1 MAYDRVVLDAHAN
14 DNRPL
19 VVGFAVAVGLHLFIG
34 VPVIAR
40 SFGIGDPTAMFT
52 HSDARDEAE
61 RRRKERL
68 AQALQEHQENPPD
81 PNEIPE
87 LIPGLEDGSE
97 TSMAWIGA
105 DEYQE
110 HMARLGEV
118 DQGGFRIKDSG
129 GGARSPG
136 PPQQGPDAPPGPP
149 EQPQPMAAPVQPPP
163 ELAREPQA
171 APPEAAQPQPP
182 EPPQQPT
189 PPQPPAPPQQPAPSQ
204 QAPAPDSPTAQPS
217 APPIEAVRPATPV
230 MPPQPAETPGTVRP
244 TTEPPPT
251 EVPSGSDLPPAEPDP
266 SGTAPKPLERPR
278 TADPTPQPA
287 PAAPVD
293 PARTPEP
300 VPRDTPPEQP
310 PQAAAQPSPSEPS
323 PPPQVQQP
331 PAPAQQQQQPQQQ
344 SPQQQNPAQAQVPPA
359 PQAPPG
365 AGGASTPAP
374 TGVIGP
380 GDGAGRPDS
389 GQRSDRESDATS
401 VINVPPEKWR
411 TGAPIAHKGVEILT
425 RRPELPI
432 LTRLTTRPLHPVAD
446 LFFDNQGKPVSVKI
460 VQSSG
465 YPDDIDQPVI
475 DALYRWRAKGSQLAR
490 LPEGK
495 VARFRVRVILD

>member
-1 MAYDRVVLDAHAN
+1 MLEARAN

-19 VVGFAVAVGLHLFIG
+19 VVGFAIAVGIHLFVG

-40 SFGIGDPTAMFT
+40 SFGIGDPTALFT
-52 HSDARDEAE
+52 NVDARDEAE

-68 AQALQEHQENPPD
+68 AQALEEHQQNPPD
-81 PNEIPE
+81 PSEVPE

-110 HMARLGEV
+110 HMARLSQV
-118 DQGGFRIKDSG
+118 DQGGFRINDSG
-129 GGARSPG
+129 GGARVAG
-136 PPQQGPDAPPGPP
+136 PPQPGPDAPPGPP
-149 EQPQPMAAPVQPPP
+149 EQPAPASEPSPPQP
-163 ELAREPQA
+163 ELAREPIPAPTPQA
-171 APPEAAQPQPP
+171 QQPP
-182 EPPQQPT
+182 ST
-189 PPQPPAPPQQPAPSQ
+189 
-204 QAPAPDSPTAQPS
+204 QAPAPDAPAAQPS
-217 APPIEAVRPATPV
+217 APPIEAVRPATPLT
-230 MPPQPAETPGTVRP
+230 PPAPSEAPGTARP
-244 TTEPPPT
+244 TPDPAPA

-266 SGTAPKPLERPR
+266 AGTAPKPLERPI
-278 TADPTPQPA
+278 TPDPTPQPA
-287 PAAPVD
+287 PTAPED

-300 VPRDTPPEQP
+300 IPRDTPPDQR
-310 PQAAAQPSPSEPS
+310 PQTATPSSPSEPS
-323 PPPQVQQP
+323 PPPAPQAPQLPVPVPPEQP
-331 PAPAQQQQQPQQQ
+331 PSPESPAD
-344 SPQQQNPAQAQVPPA
+344 PAQAQVPPA
-359 PQAPPG
+359 PQSPPG
-365 AGGASTPAP
+365 AGGATTPSP
-374 TGVIGP
+374 SGVIGP
-380 GDGAGRPDS
+380 GQGAGRPDS

-432 LTRLTTRPLHPVAD
+432 LTRLTTRPMHPVAD

-475 DALYRWRAKGSQLAR
+475 DALFRWRAKGTQVAR

>member
-1 MAYDRVVLDAHAN
+1 MAYDRVVIDAHAN

-68 AQALQEHQENPPD
+68 AQALQEHHENPPD

-118 DQGGFRIKDSG
+118 DQGGFRINDSG
-129 GGARSPG
+129 GGARVPG

-149 EQPQPMAAPVQPPP
+149 EQPQPMAAPAQPPP
-163 ELAREPQA
+163 ELAREPQPT
-171 APPEAAQPQPP
+171 PPEAVPQPPAQPQP
-182 EPPQQPT
+182 
-189 PPQPPAPPQQPAPSQ
+189 
-204 QAPAPDSPTAQPS
+204 APAPDAPAAQPA

-230 MPPQPAETPGTVRP
+230 MPTQPTETPGTVPP
-244 TTEPPPT
+244 TQEPPRA
-251 EVPSGSDLPPAEPDP
+251 ENPSGSDLPPAEPDP

-278 TADPTPQPA
+278 TPDPTPQPA
-287 PAAPVD
+287 PTAPED

-300 VPRDTPPEQP
+300 VPRDTPPDQP
-310 PQAAAQPSPSEPS
+310 PQAATPSSPAEPPPPTAPTPPTPQAAQLPSP
-323 PPPQVQQP
+323 
-331 PAPAQQQQQPQQQ
+331 AQPQQPAP
-344 SPQQQNPAQAQVPPA
+344 PQPQDPSQPQVPPA
-359 PQAPPG
+359 SQAPPG

-374 TGVIGP
+374 SGVIGP
-380 GDGAGRPDS
+380 GDGPGRPDA

>member
-1 MAYDRVVLDAHAN
+1 MLEAHAN

-19 VVGFAVAVGLHLFIG
+19 VVGFAIAVGLHLFVG

-68 AQALQEHQENPPD
+68 AQALQDHQDNPPD

-110 HMARLGEV
+110 HMARLGQV
-118 DQGGFRIKDSG
+118 DQGGFRINDSG
-129 GGARSPG
+129 GGARVPG
-136 PPQQGPDAPPGPP
+136 PPQSGPDAPPGPP
-149 EQPQPMAAPVQPPP
+149 EQPQPVAAPVQPPP
-163 ELAREPQA
+163 ELAREPQ
-171 APPEAAQPQPP
+171 PTPP
-182 EPPQQPT
+182 EPAAPQMAPT
-189 PPQPPAPPQQPAPSQ
+189 PA
-204 QAPAPDSPTAQPS
+204 APALQPS
-217 APPIEAVRPATPV
+217 APPIEAVRPATPA
-230 MPPQPAETPGTVRP
+230 MPPEPIENAGTARP
-244 TTEPPPT
+244 TPEPPPA

-266 SGTAPKPLERPR
+266 SGTAPKPLERPI
-278 TADPTPQPA
+278 TPDPTPQPA
-287 PAAPVD
+287 PSAPED

-300 VPRDTPPEQP
+300 TPRDTPPNQP
-310 PQAAAQPSPSEPS
+310 PQMATPSSPSEPAPPPAPTPQQAPDPPRS
-323 PPPQVQQP
+323 PPQPVTPEPPPPQQ
-331 PAPAQQQQQPQQQ
+331 AAD
-344 SPQQQNPAQAQVPPA
+344 PAQAQVPPA
-359 PQAPPG
+359 AQAPPG

-374 TGVIGP
+374 SGVIGP
-380 GDGAGRPDS
+380 GEGPGRPDA

-432 LTRLTTRPLHPVAD
+432 LTRLTTRPMHPVAD

>member
-1 MAYDRVVLDAHAN
+1 MLEARAN

-19 VVGFAVAVGLHLFIG
+19 VVGFTIAVGLHLFVG

-68 AQALQEHQENPPD
+68 AQALQEHQDNPPD
-81 PNEIPE
+81 PDEIPE

-110 HMARLGEV
+110 HMARLGQV
-118 DQGGFRIKDSG
+118 DQGGFRINDSG
-129 GGARSPG
+129 GGARVPG
-136 PPQQGPDAPPGPP
+136 PPQSGPDAPPGPP
-149 EQPQPMAAPVQPPP
+149 EQPQPVAAATPPSP
-163 ELAREPQA
+163 ELAREPQ
-171 APPEAAQPQPP
+171 PTPP
-182 EPPQQPT
+182 EPTAPQPT
-189 PPQPPAPPQQPAPSQ
+189 PAQ
-204 QAPAPDSPTAQPS
+204 QAPAPDAPAAQPS

-230 MPPQPAETPGTVRP
+230 MPPEPMETPGTARP
-244 TTEPPPT
+244 TPEPPPT

-266 SGTAPKPLERPR
+266 SGTAPPPLERPI
-278 TADPTPQPA
+278 TPDPAPQPA
-287 PAAPVD
+287 PTAPQD

-300 VPRDTPPEQP
+300 NPRDTPPNQP
-310 PQAAAQPSPSEPS
+310 PQTATPSSPTEPS
-323 PPPQVQQP
+323 PPPAP
-331 PAPAQQQQQPQQQ
+331 PQEP
-344 SPQQQNPAQAQVPPA
+344 NPARAETPPA
-359 PQAPPG
+359 PQVQPG
-365 AGGASTPAP
+365 AGGATTPSP
-374 TGVIGP
+374 SGVIGP
-380 GDGAGRPDS
+380 GDGPGRPDP

>member
-1 MAYDRVVLDAHAN
+1 VLEARAN

-19 VVGFAVAVGLHLFIG
+19 VVGFAIAVGLHLFVG

-40 SFGIGDPTAMFT
+40 SFGIGDASSLFT
-52 HSDARDEAE
+52 HPDARDEAE

-68 AQALQEHQENPPD
+68 AQALQEHHENPPD

-87 LIPGLEDGSE
+87 VIPGLEDGSE
-97 TSMAWIGA
+97 ASMAWIGA

-118 DQGGFRIKDSG
+118 DQGGFRINDSG
-129 GGARSPG
+129 GGARVPG
-136 PPQQGPDAPPGPP
+136 PPQPGPDAPPGPP
-149 EQPQPMAAPVQPPP
+149 EQPQPISPPMQPPP
-163 ELAREPQA
+163 ELAREPQPPEPQTA
-171 APPEAAQPQPP
+171 PQPAPPEQPP
-182 EPPQQPT
+182 T
-189 PPQPPAPPQQPAPSQ
+189 PD
-204 QAPAPDSPTAQPS
+204 APAAQPS
-217 APPIEAVRPATPV
+217 APPIESVRPATPAT
-230 MPPQPAETPGTVRP
+230 PQEPMETPGTARP
-244 TTEPPPT
+244 TPEPPPA
-251 EVPSGSDLPPAEPDP
+251 EVPSGSDLPAAEPDP
-266 SGTAPKPLERPR
+266 AGTAPKPLERPL
-278 TADPTPQPA
+278 TPDPIPQPA
-287 PAAPVD
+287 PTAPED

-300 VPRDTPPEQP
+300 IPRDTPPNQP
-310 PQAAAQPSPSEPS
+310 PHTATPSSPSEPAPS
-323 PPPQVQQP
+323 PAAPATQAPQVPDPQQPAPPQQP
-331 PAPAQQQQQPQQQ
+331 TD
-344 SPQQQNPAQAQVPPA
+344 PAQAQVPPA

-365 AGGASTPAP
+365 AGGATTPTP
-374 TGVIGP
+374 SGVIGP
-380 GDGAGRPDS
+380 GQGPGRPEE

-475 DALYRWRAKGSQLAR
+475 DALFRWRAKGTQLAH

>member
-1 MAYDRVVLDAHAN
+1 VLEARAN

-19 VVGFAVAVGLHLFIG
+19 VVGFAIAVGLHLFVG

-40 SFGIGDPTAMFT
+40 SFGIGDPTALFT

-68 AQALQEHQENPPD
+68 AQALQEHRENPPD

-87 LIPGLEDGSE
+87 VIPGLEDGSE

-118 DQGGFRIKDSG
+118 DQGGFRINDSG
-129 GGARSPG
+129 GGARSAG
-136 PPQQGPDAPPGPP
+136 PPQGGPDAPPGPP
-149 EQPQPMAAPVQPPP
+149 EQPQPIATPVQPPL
-163 ELAREPQA
+163 ELAREPQT
-171 APPEAAQPQPP
+171 APPEVPAT
-182 EPPQQPT
+182 QQ
-189 PPQPPAPPQQPAPSQ
+189 PAPPQQPAPD
-204 QAPAPDSPTAQPS
+204 APAAQPS
-217 APPIEAVRPATPV
+217 APPIEAVRPATPIT
-230 MPPQPAETPGTVRP
+230 PPEPSEAPGTTRP
-244 TTEPPPT
+244 MPEPPPA

-266 SGTAPKPLERPR
+266 TGTAPKPLERPV
-278 TADPTPQPA
+278 TPDPTPQPA
-287 PAAPVD
+287 PTAPED

-300 VPRDTPPEQP
+300 IPRDTPPDQP
-310 PQAAAQPSPSEPS
+310 PQTATPSSPSEPV
-323 PPPQVQQP
+323 PPPSPESPQP
-331 PAPAQQQQQPQQQ
+331 AIPAQPAQQPAPPQQPTD
-344 SPQQQNPAQAQVPPA
+344 PAQAQVPPA
-359 PQAPPG
+359 QQAPPG
-365 AGGASTPAP
+365 AGGATTPAP
-374 TGVIGP
+374 SGVIGP
-380 GDGAGRPDS
+380 GQGAGRPDS